1 MWCAGVDRLSVG
13 ALGCLWLASGAL
25 MHRDPTF
32 EQAHA
37 NLEREKRRL
46 AALPQLIVQKQ
57 RRIRVLL
64 KRVKGRR

>member
-1 MWCAGVDRLSVG
+1 MWFAGVDRLSVG
-13 ALGCLWLASGAL
+13 ALGCLWLASDAL

-46 AALPQLIVQKQ
+46 AELPQLIVQKQ

-64 KRVKGRR
+64 RRVKGRR